1 MKLSVIPVVI
11 AAAIA
16 LAPLGQAYPGTV
28 EANQVDNAEFV
39 ASLHQV
45 GISFADPDQ
54 AVEAA
59 QVLCGLAANGE
70 AGLELLTDITDAN
83 PALSVPDAARFAAIA
98 AKTYCPQQLS
108 KGGGGAGK

>member
-1 MKLSVIPVVI
+1 MKLSVVPAVI

-16 LAPLGQAYPGTV
+16 LAVPGHAYPGTL
-28 EANQVDNAEFV
+28 EPNEVDNAEFV
-39 ASLHQV
+39 SELHQV
-45 GISFADPDQ
+45 GISFADPNQ

-83 PALSVPDAARFAAIA
+83 PALSVPDAARFAAMA
-98 AKTYCPQQLS
+98 AKTYCPQQLN
-108 KGGGGAGK
+108 KGGGGSK